1 MGRAER
7 SHSFPKSVGH
17 SARLY
22 NLFSCYWHQ
31 HRTFSAHASLTWH
44 DVMPVTITA
53 ASDYGGNRRAE
64 VTFKYWSV
72 DGKCARQQGIAS
84 DQR

>member
-1 MGRAER
+1 MGRADR
-7 SHSFPKSVGH
+7 SHSFPKSAGH

-22 NLFSCYWHQ
+22 NLLSCYWH
-31 HRTFSAHASLTWH
+31 RRRAFSAHASLTWP

-64 VTFKYWSV
+64 VAFKYRSV